1 MSVLAE
7 IVAAK
12 RVDVARRMDERPLA
26 LLERDLEPTS
36 RRFADALRQPGLR
49 FVLECKHA
57 SPSEGVLRSDFDPA
71 VVADAYRDVADA
83 ISVLTDTPYFR
94 GSFDHLRTVRAAVPQ
109 PILCKDFVVD
119 PYQVAEARSHGA
131 DAVLLM
137 LSVLDDAAYRACAT
151 AARAL
156 FMDCLTEVHDE
167 AELDRALAL
176 DARVIGVNN
185 RDLKTLRIDL
195 ATTARLAPR
204 IPRDRVIVCESGIRS
219 RSEIDAVA
227 EHVDAFL
234 VGSHLMK
241 HPRIDLAARTL
252 VYGVVK
258 VCGLRSREAIA
269 LAYKAGASLGGM
281 IFAETSARFVD
292 DALAAQLVVD
302 SPLPLVGVFVD
313 ASVERVAERAATLG
327 LHAVQLHGD
336 EPPAFIRALRP
347 RLPTGCEVWKAIRV
361 RGAIPRV
368 EETGADRLLLDA
380 HVAGIAGGTGRT
392 FDWTLLADHPQKD
405 RSILA
410 GGINPGNV
418 ALAHRVGAGLLD
430 VSSGVESAPG
440 VKDPDKLR
448 ALFAALRGT

>member
-12 RVDVARRMDERPLA
+12 RVDVARRMNERPLA
-26 LLERDLEPTS
+26 LLERDLAPTP

-57 SPSEGVLRSDFDPA
+57 SPSEGVLRSDFDPV

-83 ISVLTDTPYFR
+83 ISVLTDAPYFR

-137 LSVLDDAAYRACAT
+137 LSVLDDAAYRACAA

-156 FMDCLTEVHDE
+156 SMDCLTEVHDE

-176 DARVIGVNN
+176 GAQVIGVNN
-185 RDLKTLRIDL
+185 RDLKTLHIDL
-195 ATTARLAPR
+195 ATTSRLAPR
-204 IPRDRVIVCESGIRS
+204 IPRDRVIVCESGIRG
-219 RSEIDAVA
+219 RADIDAVA

-234 VGSHLMK
+234 VGSQLMK
-241 HPRIDLAARTL
+241 QPRIDLAARTL
-252 VYGVVK
+252 VYGRVK

-269 LAYKAGASLGGM
+269 VAHRAGASLGGL
-281 IFAETSARFVD
+281 IFAENSARFVD
-292 DALAAQLVVD
+292 DALAADLAAA

-313 ASVERVAERAATLG
+313 ASVERVAERASTLR

-336 EPPAFIRALRP
+336 EPPAFIRSLRP
-347 RLPTGCEVWKAIRV
+347 LLPTGCEVWKAVRV
-361 RGAIPRV
+361 RDAIPRV
-368 EETGADRLLLDA
+368 EDTGADRVLLDA
-380 HVAGIAGGTGRT
+380 YVAGLPGGTGRT
-392 FDWTLLADHPQKD
+392 FDWTLLANNSQKD
-405 RSILA
+405 RLIIA
-410 GGINPGNV
+410 GGIDPANV
-418 ALAHRVGAGLLD
+418 SLAHRLGAGMLD
-430 VSSGVESAPG
+430 VSSGVESTPG

-448 ALFAALRGT
+448 TLFAALRGT